1 MFHPYGLGW
10 GLIYFPERGKDIS
23 EKGGSLKRKRGALM
37 SWKERQLEGSGWT
50 LLDSVVSRKS
60 FKQDWTG

>member
-23 EKGGSLKRKRGALM
+23 EKGGSEKEKGGADVL
-37 SWKERQLEGSGWT
+37 ERQLEGSGWT